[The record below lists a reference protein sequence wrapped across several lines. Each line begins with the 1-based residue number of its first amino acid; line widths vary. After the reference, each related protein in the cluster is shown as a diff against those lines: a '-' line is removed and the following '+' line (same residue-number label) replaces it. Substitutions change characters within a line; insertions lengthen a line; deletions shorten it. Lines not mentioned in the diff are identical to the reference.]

1 MAKKRLFYCAVEAI
15 KWHWPVRP
23 LTSMELI
30 FFLLAGL
37 SLLVG
42 LSMDPNCTKN
52 ERDSRNDDLNNG
64 MDIGNRVDMD
74 NKVDISDGVDN
85 KILKTDGLP
94 PTNLYRTESESCSD
108 HCNMRDMVGKEISFT
123 EEIQPKHSN
132 SNRFRSKCHSDNTLD
147 SNRNIGNGLGNKE
160 LWLDNFEGSE
170 YLDS

>member
-94 PTNLYRTESESCSD
+94 PTNLYRTESESCS
-108 HCNMRDMVGKEISFT
+108 NMRDMVGKEIFFT